1 MLSLTTFGNS
11 NSILPNIHSL
21 DLSNN
26 KISGILSW
34 NMGNDTLQYLNLSY
48 NSICEFE
55 MLSWKNIKI
64 LDLHF
69 NQLQGPLPTSPK
81 SINFFSI
88 SNNKLRR
95 EMSPLIC
102 KVSSIGVLDLS
113 NNNLSGILSHCLGN
127 FSKELYVLN
136 LQRNQFHGTISQT
149 FLKSNVVKN
158 LDFNGNQLEGL
169 LPRSLIICRKLEV
182 LDLGNNKINDT
193 FPY

>member
-1 MLSLTTFGNS
+1 
-11 NSILPNIHSL
+11 
-21 DLSNN
+21 
-26 KISGILSW
+26 
-34 NMGNDTLQYLNLSY
+34 
-48 NSICEFE
+48 
-55 MLSWKNIKI
+55 
-64 LDLHF
+64 
-69 NQLQGPLPTSPK
+69 
-81 SINFFSI
+81 
-88 SNNKLRR
+88 
-95 EMSPLIC
+95 MSPLIC

-169 LPRSLIICRKLEV
+169 IPQSLIIFRKLEV